1 MTRSGADR
9 RDAPVRDRGDTM
21 LMTTILVA
29 FLMVGAFA
37 LISASQAWGARRD
50 VQATAQAAA
59 RAAVQVSPQEV
70 RGGSVAIDPA
80 MATARANEVATA
92 SGYNASIA
100 VSGTTVTATVSG
112 SVSYA
117 FGGAGFPSSMTAP
130 ATASVQ
136 RGVFSGG

>member
-1 MTRSGADR
+1 MRLTPHRVMQTLR
-9 RDAPVRDRGDTM
+9 
-21 LMTTILVA
+21 
-29 FLMVGAFA
+29 VGG
-37 LISASQAWGARRD
+37 ISAG
-50 VQATAQAAA
+50 V
-59 RAAVQVSPQEV
+59 AAVIALAGPFRYEDLNLPFPDT
-70 RGGSVAIDPA
+70 VAHAALFYGVTLA
-80 MATARANEVATA
+80 MLTSLPKARANEVATA

-117 FGGAGFPSSMTAP
+117 FGGAGFPSSMTAT